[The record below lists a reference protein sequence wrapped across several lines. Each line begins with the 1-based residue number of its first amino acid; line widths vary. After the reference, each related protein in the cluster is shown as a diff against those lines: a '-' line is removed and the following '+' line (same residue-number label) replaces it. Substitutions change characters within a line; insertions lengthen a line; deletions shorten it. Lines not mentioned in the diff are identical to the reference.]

1 MNLTDALGR
10 VAVEFSEAL
19 RVVQAAK
26 EEVMVTD
33 GLFATI
39 FSRKSFN

>member
-1 MNLTDALGR
+1 M
-10 VAVEFSEAL
+10 AVEFSEAL

-39 FSRKSFN
+39 FSPRKSLYQKYAIMR